1 MAPKARRPWSPRRG
15 LAAVCALLGAVG
27 CATVLYDVVSVR
39 LGGTPAPWR
48 HALLDRVYGLSRTAV
63 SVGVI
68 AVVLVLAG
76 IGLVWLALTPGARTL
91 APMVPPSADVRA
103 SLDRSAVV
111 LLLRDTSL
119 EVPGVGAV
127 RVRVRRRK
135 VRIRATV
142 RFGDQAE
149 IREALIRAATGKCDR
164 LGLARPLTLR
174 VRVRPDDDWV
184 PPANEPSANEPPT
197 DMPVEHIA
205 QQGHGREQ
213 GQEQGREPGQ
223 RAGEAA
229 APVRTEK

>member
-1 MAPKARRPWSPRRG
+1 
-15 LAAVCALLGAVG
+15 
-27 CATVLYDVVSVR
+27 
-39 LGGTPAPWR
+39 
-48 HALLDRVYGLSRTAV
+48 
-63 SVGVI
+63 
-68 AVVLVLAG
+68 
-76 IGLVWLALTPGARTL
+76 
-91 APMVPPSADVRA
+91 MVPPSADVRA

-127 RVRVRRRK
+127 SVRVRRRK

-142 RFGDQAE
+142 SFGDPAE

-184 PPANEPSANEPPT
+184 PPATEPPAT
-197 DMPVEHIA
+197 EPPMDMPVEHIA
-205 QQGHGREQ
+205 QQGNGREQ